1 MAHSRGLLTA
11 ISFFLFITLAS
22 PRIPPPPVGLAA
34 LDDAA
39 FAPNFAPRWRMG
51 AMPASPALEKR
62 QGTAASPCAAGQHS
76 CLELGAIGAQ
86 ACCDND
92 RYCIV
97 NSTWQVQCCAV
108 GSSCDPVCD
117 EERFLCNTTTTSS
130 ITQTTIPATATA
142 TTTGDPASAA
152 VETVIPLPV
161 TSAGCCSRACNT
173 SQLLCAP
180 AFGGQCCPLGAT
192 CASGGACVVPP
203 PGATAT
209 TSSVSTRVTEVPEG
223 CTTSQITCA
232 SADGGGCCDVGST
245 CTWQQRTS
253 STAEPVCAPNLTTV
267 AGGGSGSAALSSSA
281 RAGIGAGVAAG
292 AALVI
297 AALTWLCLRRRR
309 HHRAGTAAVSE
320 GGPGGGAVGMRHLD
334 RDAYADGDGDGYGGS
349 ESLVA
354 RAYGRARNRMTM
366 TTSAGGGGGG
376 GGGRPLSDSSAGPGS
391 AVYRDGGGGHD
402 YFGPDAVAGPYT
414 EDANTGAAA
423 PAAIIMMS
431 PGGGA
436 ADRGVPVMPMDPD
449 DIVPPVEIDSRI
461 RGLSIGSR
469 NEEIEREM
477 MMAAKKKS
485 IGGGGAG
492 VPTPERGVARR
503 VEGAGTGEAAA
514 RESEE
519 QGPFEL
525 YGSPP
530 GSPPLVSPPMS
541 PDYFSRQAMSPSPEM
556 GSRYSGER

>member
-11 ISFFLFITLAS
+11 IPFFLLITLAS
-22 PRIPPPPVGLAA
+22 PRIPPPAGLAA

-62 QGTAASPCAAGQHS
+62 QGTAAAPCAAGQHS

-117 EERFLCNTTTTSS
+117 EERFLCNTTTTTSS
-130 ITQTTIPATATA
+130 ITQTTIPAT
-142 TTTGDPASAA
+142 TGNPASAV

-173 SQLLCAP
+173 SQQLCAP

-203 PGATAT
+203 PAAT

-245 CTWQQRTS
+245 CTWHQQRTS
-253 STAEPVCAPNLTTV
+253 STAEAVCAPNLTTV
-267 AGGGSGSAALSSSA
+267 ADGGGSAALSSSA

-297 AALTWLCLRRRR
+297 AALTWLCLRNRRR
-309 HHRAGTAAVSE
+309 QRAGTAASE
-320 GGPGGGAVGMRHLD
+320 GGGPGGSGAVGMRHLD
-334 RDAYADGDGDGYGGS
+334 RDGGGDDGDEYGSG
-349 ESLVA
+349 SLVA

-376 GGGRPLSDSSAGPGS
+376 RPLSDSSAAGPGS
-391 AVYRDGGGGHD
+391 AVYRDGGGGGHD

-414 EDANTGAAA
+414 EDANTGGGG
-423 PAAIIMMS
+423 
-431 PGGGA
+431 GGGA
-436 ADRGVPVMPMDPD
+436 AAGRGGGGGVPVLPMDPD

-477 MMAAKKKS
+477 MMAAKKKNS
-485 IGGGGAG
+485 SMGGGGGAG
-492 VPTPERGVARR
+492 VPTPERGTRM
-503 VEGAGTGEAAA
+503 GETA

-530 GSPPLVSPPMS
+530 GSPPLVSPPLVSPPMS